1 MRPMQSLLRICLA
14 ISLALMLALTGQ
26 GMAVVQGSGGPAGH
40 MVLCTGAGLVTI
52 HLDENGN
59 PTGPPVL
66 CPDCVLKLLT
76 ALVLPTVPA
85 VPTAAPPVILPVRA
99 APVQMARAH
108 ARAMARAPPRVA

>member
-1 MRPMQSLLRICLA
+1 MRPMQSLLRICLTV
-14 ISLALMLALTGQ
+14 SLVPMLALPGQ

-52 HLDENGN
+52 HVDENGN

-76 ALVLPTVPA
+76 ALVLPA
-85 VPTAAPPVILPVRA
+85 VPTAATPVILPVRA